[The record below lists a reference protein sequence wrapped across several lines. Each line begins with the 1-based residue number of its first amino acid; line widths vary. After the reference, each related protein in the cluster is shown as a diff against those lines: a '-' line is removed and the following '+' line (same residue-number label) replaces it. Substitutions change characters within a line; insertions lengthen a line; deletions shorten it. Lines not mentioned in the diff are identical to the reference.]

1 MSITIEPSLKNPIM
15 FVVMLILSFYEQS
28 TYTIGPCLV
37 FGFFSI
43 TNYLGKSR
51 ITVDEEFI
59 VFSNTKI
66 KLDRIEEV
74 YFKRNIFMVL
84 TVIVKGK
91 ALRVGDIWAYSFS
104 NIKKIKDILEE
115 GIP

>member
-28 TYTIGPCLV
+28 TYIIGSCLV

-59 VFSNTKI
+59 VLSNMTI
-66 KLDRIEEV
+66 KLDRVDKV
-74 YFKRNIFMVL
+74 YFERNIFMVL
-84 TVIVKGK
+84 TVMIKGWVESTS
-91 ALRVGDIWAYSFS
+91 LS
-104 NIKKIKDILEE
+104 L
-115 GIP
+115 